1 MPTAATKVAHNRPM
15 TTIFKWVPRSAL
27 YMEWFIATSQFL
39 PISRGNRAQGFN
51 KSSKRVHSK
60 QPTGYWDS
68 LVKRAFTER

>member
-1 MPTAATKVAHNRPM
+1 
-15 TTIFKWVPRSAL
+15 VPRSAL

-60 QPTGYWDS
+60 QPTGY
-68 LVKRAFTER
+68 